1 MKLLFDENL
10 SFRLARALR
19 DTFPGSAHLRD
30 VGLVGAEDE
39 KVWEFAG
46 KNGFV
51 LTSKDSDFY
60 HRSILRARHQRFCGF
75 ESATP
80 PRIPSSRRC
89 GNTIRSSSSS

>member
-60 HRSILRARHQRFCGF
+60 HRSILRG
-75 ESATP
+75 SP
-80 PRIPSSRRC
+80 PKV
-89 GNTIRSSSSS
+89 